1 MDALP
6 PELRLVELCMAGTIS
21 SDSVAACTVQLD
33 RLNRE
38 SKRRIEMHRTF
49 IAACAAS
56 LISVGMPVLAQS
68 TTPAAGQSSTTTAKS
83 SDKDMTITGCL
94 EKNKSG
100 GFWLSEAESGSPSSS
115 TTTAGTSGSAAT
127 TTGGSATTTGDKDM
141 HRAMA
146 NHLWNLENGHDLD
159 KYVNQKIQ

>member
-1 MDALP
+1 
-6 PELRLVELCMAGTIS
+6 
-21 SDSVAACTVQLD
+21 
-33 RLNRE
+33 
-38 SKRRIEMHRTF
+38 MHRTF

-159 KYVNQKIQ
+159 KYVNQKIQVTGHAKKDTSGDELKGTKGHEMQARDFDVKSVTVIASSCR

>member
-1 MDALP
+1 
-6 PELRLVELCMAGTIS
+6 
-21 SDSVAACTVQLD
+21 
-33 RLNRE
+33 
-38 SKRRIEMHRTF
+38 MHRTF

-68 TTPAAGQSSTTTAKS
+68 TTTTAGQSGTR
-83 SDKDMTITGCL
+83 SDKETTITGCL

-100 GFWLSEAESGSPSSS
+100 GFWLTEAESGSGSSS

-159 KYVNQKIQ
+159 KYVNQKIEVTGRAKKDTSGDELKGTTGHEMQARDFDVKSVKVIASSCR

>member
-1 MDALP
+1 
-6 PELRLVELCMAGTIS
+6 
-21 SDSVAACTVQLD
+21 
-33 RLNRE
+33 
-38 SKRRIEMHRTF
+38 MHRTF

-68 TTPAAGQSSTTTAKS
+68 TPTTTGQSSTTTAQR

-100 GFWLSEAESGSPSSS
+100 GFWLTESESGSASST

-127 TTGGSATTTGDKDM
+127 TTGGAATTTGDKDTR
-141 HRAMA
+141 RAMA

-159 KYVNQKIQ
+159 KYVNQKIQVTGRAKKDTSGDELKGTTGHEAQARDFDVKSVTVIASSCK